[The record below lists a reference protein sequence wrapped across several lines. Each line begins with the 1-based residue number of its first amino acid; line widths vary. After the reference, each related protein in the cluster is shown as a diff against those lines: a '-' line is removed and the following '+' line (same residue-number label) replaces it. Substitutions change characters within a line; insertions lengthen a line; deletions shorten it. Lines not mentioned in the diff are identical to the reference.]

1 MVYIP
6 SMNIFYLDE
15 DVTECAKMHVDKHCV
30 KMILEYA
37 QLMSTAH
44 HVLDAEL
51 ACADLYKSTHVNH
64 PSAVWV
70 RQTRPNYIW
79 LYQLW
84 IALMAEYTYRY
95 GRHHACERL
104 IDVLGKL
111 PINISRAGFTEP
123 PCCMPDI
130 YNNGS
135 AVDSYRQY
143 YLMDKHHLFAWKNRP
158 VPDWAK

>member
-1 MVYIP
+1 
-6 SMNIFYLDE
+6 MNIFYLDE
-15 DVTECAKMHVDKHCV
+15 DVNECAKMHVDKHCV

-44 HVLDAEL
+44 RVLDGEPS
-51 ACADLYKSTHVNH
+51 CDSLYKATHVNH

-70 RQTRPNYIW
+70 RQSDANYVW
-79 LYQLW
+79 LYNLW
-84 IALMAEYTYRY
+84 LALMAEYTYRY

-104 IDVLGKL
+104 IDVLFY
-111 PINISRAGFTEP
+111 PPANIQSSSFAEP

-143 YLMDKHHLFAWKNRP
+143 YLMEKSHIFAWKNRP
-158 VPDWAK
+158 VPAWTIL

>member
-1 MVYIP
+1 MLYSP

-44 HVLDAEL
+44 HVLAAEL

-70 RQTRPNYIW
+70 RQSQFNYVW

-84 IALMAEYTYRY
+84 LALMAEYTYRY

-104 IDVLGKL
+104 IKPLNKL
-111 PINISRAGFTEP
+111 PANVPRGSFTEP

-143 YLMDKHHLFAWKNRP
+143 YIMDKCHLFAWKNRP